1 VSVFAGDAPLSFDLE
16 QLRNHFHRLQG
27 QRIALQRDHDTK
39 TQRLALLGE
48 YLDLAPLV
56 ENALQ
61 TLSHELFG
69 RIAENIE
76 CDLTLALQE
85 VLQQPITLKV
95 ERDFKRGAAT
105 MQFHIVRD
113 GETEDVMRAQGGS
126 VANVLSVGLR
136 ILALTRLDAKIH
148 RRFLI
153 LDEQDCWLA
162 PELVPRLVK
171 IVQQAARAL
180 HFQIILIS
188 HHATGAFA
196 PFADRILRLTPTS
209 GGIKVE
215 DETPRPR
222 NPD

>member
-1 VSVFAGDAPLSFDLE
+1 MPSDLE
-16 QLRNHFHRLQG
+16 QLRTKFHRLQG
-27 QRIALQRDHDTK
+27 QRIALQREHDAK
-39 TQRLALLGE
+39 TQRLAALSE
-48 YLDLAPLV
+48 YLGLVPLI
-56 ENALQ
+56 EDALQ

-69 RIAENIE
+69 KIAENIE

-113 GETEDVMRAQGGS
+113 GEIEDVMRAQGGS

-136 ILALTRLDAKIH
+136 ILALTRLDPKTH
-148 RRFLI
+148 QRFLI

-162 PELVPRLVK
+162 PDLVPRLVK
-171 IVQQAARAL
+171 IVQQAARDL

-188 HHATGAFA
+188 HHATAAFA
-196 PFADRILRLTPTS
+196 PYADKILRLVPTS
-209 GGIKVE
+209 TGIKIE
-215 DETPRPR
+215 DETPRTAH
-222 NPD
+222 PD